1 YQGHQINS
9 SHLGEAYTFQGL
21 RQQLGIDYQPER
33 DDPVVKVRYVKQRVK
48 DQETVALSNEMIA
61 DSLCKESTRNWEQ
74 EQRERQRRK
83 QKQSLDLER

>member
-48 DQETVALSNEMIA
+48 KRETVPSMNETAA
-61 DSLCKESTRNWEQ
+61 DVQQEQAARNWKR
-74 EQRERQRRK
+74 EQRERQRRSR
-83 QKQSLDLER
+83 KQSLDLEL